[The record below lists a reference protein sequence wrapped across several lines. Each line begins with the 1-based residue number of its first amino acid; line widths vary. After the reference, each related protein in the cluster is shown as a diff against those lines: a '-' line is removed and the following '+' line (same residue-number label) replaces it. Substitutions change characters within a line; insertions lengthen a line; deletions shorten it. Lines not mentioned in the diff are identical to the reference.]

1 MILYND
7 TIKKVNVS
15 YNSKKDNPD
24 ARTEFT
30 PLELIQE
37 MEKRK
42 DLLMLDVREP
52 MEIQICHLDNAL
64 HVPMGQ
70 IPSKLEDLPKNKDL
84 VVFCHMGMRSKQVMK
99 YLRSNGFSRVFNLK
113 GGIDRWSVE
122 VDPKVK
128 RYR

>member
-1 MILYND
+1 M
-7 TIKKVNVS
+7 S